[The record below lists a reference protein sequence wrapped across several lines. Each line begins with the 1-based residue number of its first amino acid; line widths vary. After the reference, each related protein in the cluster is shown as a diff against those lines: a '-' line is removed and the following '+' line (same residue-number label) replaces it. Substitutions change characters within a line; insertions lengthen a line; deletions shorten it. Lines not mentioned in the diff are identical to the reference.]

1 MIEDINRDVFVWIQT
16 DLLVVGNSIM
26 TDRHHA
32 SNGNYEDNDPQN
44 QIGGI
49 IPAFSLSGW
58 LRYGMEKVSQER
70 DGTAYHPG
78 EANANFRKDG
88 VYSRDLDAGYHP
100 KGDCLDDEDSNG
112 CVILTSSEASGI
124 APGR

>member
-70 DGTAYHPG
+70 DSTAYHPG